1 MHTFVNILIALL
13 MLSVIIIIHEF
24 GHFIF
29 ARINGVTVNDFSL
42 GLGPVIFSKKIGQTK
57 FSLRAFP
64 IGGSCMMK
72 GDDGQGAGDDEDSFA
87 SKKLWQRFSI
97 VLAGPVFNFILA
109 FVLSLVIIGWGGY
122 DPAYIAGVSKDA
134 DIKDS
139 DGEAYEP
146 KEGDLITEIDG
157 KNVVIGRDFTMYT
170 YFHEIDEDEL
180 SLKIKRDGKEKKYTV
195 TPIAVSKYYM
205 GISYS
210 ADDLPAQVTVIKGN
224 PAEKA
229 GLRDGDTITAING
242 TEIKSGLELQNY
254 MAEHPLDGSELT
266 LTYVRGTK
274 PHDLT
279 FKSEYTTNYSL
290 GFSANTYREKANAL
304 QTIRYSFTEVR
315 FWIDNTIHS
324 LFYMATGHVHKEDVG
339 GAVRITKEISDVVEE
354 SKQDGTKYVI
364 LNLLFMCV
372 LISANLGVMNLLPIP
387 ALDGGRLLFML
398 IELIRGKPLP
408 PEKEAIVHLIGFAL
422 LMVLMVFILYNDI
435 RNVFFVMLPKL
446 SNIFGFL

>member
-1 MHTFVNILIALL
+1 MHTLVNILLALL
-13 MLSVIIIIHEF
+13 MLSVIIIAHEF

-42 GLGPVIFSKKIGQTK
+42 GLGPAIYSRKIGKTK
-57 FSLRAFP
+57 FSIRLFP
-64 IGGSCMMK
+64 LGGSCLMK
-72 GDDGQGAGDDEDSFA
+72 GEDGQGGGDDEDSFN

-109 FVLSLVIIGWGGY
+109 FIFSLIIIGWGGY
-122 DPAYIAGVSKDA
+122 DPAYIVGVSKNA
-134 DIKDS
+134 DIKDA
-139 DGEAYEP
+139 DGNAYEP
-146 KEGDLITEIDG
+146 KDGDLITEIDG
-157 KNVVIGRDFTMYT
+157 KNVVIGRDFSMYT
-170 YFHEIDEDEL
+170 YFHEIDEDTL
-180 SLKIKRDGKEKKYTV
+180 SLKIKSDGKEKKYTV

-205 GISYS
+205 GISYA
-210 ADDLPAQVTVIKGN
+210 ADDYPAQVTVIKGN

-242 TEIKSGLELQNY
+242 TEINSGAELQEY
-254 MAEHPLDGSELT
+254 MAEHPLDGSEIT
-266 LTYVRGTK
+266 ITYVRGTK

-290 GFSANTYREKANAL
+290 GFSANTYRYDANML
-304 QTIRYSFTEVR
+304 QTVRYSFTEVR

-339 GAVRITKEISDVVEE
+339 GAVRITKEINDVVEE
-354 SKQDGTKYVI
+354 SKEDGAKYVV

-422 LMVLMVFILYNDI
+422 LLILMVFILYNDI
-435 RNVFFVMLPKL
+435 RNVFFVMFPKFGNL
-446 SNIFGFL
+446 LGFL